1 VADEVV
7 LFGAPPGM
15 FRLLGRAPERLRD
28 AHPRVRVEI
37 VADADGFAARLPS
50 ADAVIVSGFP
60 IPPAALAP
68 GGRLRWIQSVHVGV
82 DDLLTPA
89 LLAAGHVTL
98 TASKGP
104 MAAAI
109 AEHALML
116 MLALA
121 RNLPR
126 CLADQAACRWV
137 HWSERPPMV
146 QLRGKT
152 VLILGLGEL
161 GGALARMCKLG
172 LGMRVVGMSRRSR
185 GRRHVD
191 RYVTRDELHAALG
204 EADVVVLTMP
214 ATRET
219 VGLLDGSALAQMK
232 PGAYLVNVARGR
244 LVDEGALVEALR
256 ADRIAGAGLDAVAAE
271 PLAPESP
278 LWGLPNVVITPHLAP
293 ITDAVA
299 DDLVAF
305 WAENIRRFAEGEPLR
320 GLVDR
325 AAGY

>member
-1 VADEVV
+1 FE
-7 LFGAPPGM
+7 
-15 FRLLGRAPERLRD
+15 LLGRAPERLRD

-37 VADADGFAARLPS
+37 VDDADAFAARLPS

-60 IPPAALAP
+60 IPPSALAP

-89 LLAAGHVTL
+89 LRAADHVAL

-104 MAAAI
+104 MATAI

-116 MLALA
+116 TLALA
-121 RNLPR
+121 RDLPR
-126 CLADQAACRWV
+126 FLADQAARRWV
-137 HWSERPPMV
+137 HWAERPPMV

-152 VLILGLGEL
+152 VLILGVGEL
-161 GGALARMCKLG
+161 GGALARLCKA
-172 LGMRVVGMSRRSR
+172 LGMRVIGMTRRSR
-185 GRRHVD
+185 GHPHVD
-191 RYVTRDELHAALG
+191 RYVARGELHAALA

-214 ATRET
+214 ATGET
-219 VGLLDGSALAQMK
+219 AGLLDRTALGAMK
-232 PGAYLVNVARGR
+232 PSAYLINVARGK
-244 LVDEGALVEALR
+244 LVDEEALIEALR
-256 ADRIAGAGLDAVAAE
+256 AGQIAGAGLDAVATE
-271 PLAPESP
+271 PLAPDSP
-278 LWGLPNVVITPHLAP
+278 LWALPNVIITPHLAP

-305 WAENIRRFAEGEPLR
+305 WAENVHRFAEGEPLR

>member
-1 VADEVV
+1 MGARPAASRWSGASRARCSTASRAARPSSTAAAPRSGSARATGRPRPDSDRTGGRGRRPPPARASAVADEVV

-121 RNLPR
+121 RDLPR

-172 LGMRVVGMSRRSR
+172 LGMRVVGMSRRS
-185 GRRHVD
+185 
-191 RYVTRDELHAALG
+191 
-204 EADVVVLTMP
+204 
-214 ATRET
+214 
-219 VGLLDGSALAQMK
+219 
-232 PGAYLVNVARGR
+232 
-244 LVDEGALVEALR
+244 
-256 ADRIAGAGLDAVAAE
+256 
-271 PLAPESP
+271 
-278 LWGLPNVVITPHLAP
+278 
-293 ITDAVA
+293 
-299 DDLVAF
+299 
-305 WAENIRRFAEGEPLR
+305 
-320 GLVDR
+320 
-325 AAGY
+325 